1 MTSAGE
7 SIEMRVGIV
16 TKGQG
21 NSKSRATGR
30 KHLLNFTLRG
40 LPELEHF
47 PDQES
52 RRKALEEIAGEA
64 GNPKIASFWVAIV
77 LLAGATVA
85 TRWLAGWLLSK
96 VLWPPIVEE
105 ILHTA
110 GMLAGFLIVLRWLH
124 RSGAAGELRAKLL
137 VSGVPVCLKCGYLL
151 RGLPAGTGRC
161 PECGSEFSPRV
172 CELLARE
179 PIKPESDTPVPL

>member
-1 MTSAGE
+1 M
-7 SIEMRVGIV
+7 
-16 TKGQG
+16 TKGPT
-21 NSKSRATGR
+21 NSKSQATGR
-30 KHLLNFTLRG
+30 KHLLDFTLRG

-77 LLAGATVA
+77 LLAGATIA

-110 GMLAGFLIVLRWLH
+110 GMLLGFLIVLRWLH
-124 RSGAAGELRAKLL
+124 RSGASAELRAKLL

-151 RGLPAGTGRC
+151 RGLAPAIGRC
-161 PECGSEFSPRV
+161 PECGTGFSPQAV
-172 CELLARE
+172 EILAHATPQLRDGE
-179 PIKPESDTPVPL
+179 AVPVRSDSALGA